1 MIGRVSMLGV
11 VTLCSA
17 LAFYRFGLGRQSVPV
32 DVVFVGLALAAV
44 VLGVRSWAGLLT
56 AVRSGDGRAHGDPGS
71 REGRRI

>member
-1 MIGRVSMLGV
+1 MIGRVSMVAV

-17 LAFYRFGLGRQSVPV
+17 LAFYRFGLGRQSLPV

-56 AVRSGDGRAHGDPGS
+56 EMRSAGGWTHGDPGS